1 MSAAGRR
8 AGIRAGPV
16 ITACHQSDRQTAGS
30 HWDCQF
36 SLGVVGGKTDA
47 AGEKLRPLVMILILI
62 ITHTKIKNTGR
73 IELLPR
79 RPRGS

>member
-8 AGIRAGPV
+8 AGIRAGRV
-16 ITACHQSDRQTAGS
+16 ITVRHQSDRQTAGS

-36 SLGVVGGKTDA
+36 SLGVEGGKTDP
-47 AGEKLRPLVMILILI
+47 AGEKLRPSVII
-62 ITHTKIKNTGR
+62 ITHTKMKNTGR